1 MEVEAGQ
8 PDEEGGAE
16 WLLKLAVALNRRT
29 AQLAVTMVTSYN
41 LTLKRLLLCPV
52 FLGKPQADTH
62 TPTTS
67 IHAHK
72 IGELE
77 L

>member
-8 PDEEGGAE
+8 SDEEGGAE
-16 WLLKLAVALNRRT
+16 WLLKHAVALNRRT

-52 FLGKPQADTH
+52 FSLANRRLTH
-62 TPTTS
+62 TPQPPVYTHTKS
-67 IHAHK
+67 VN
-72 IGELE
+72 
-77 L
+77 